1 MMENMSA
8 TISLN
13 RTPSIFIDLPSKKET
28 IVWYCVYALEAVVII
43 AGNSPTIVLF
53 AVNKS
58 LRKKSLFLIFH
69 MAFADLLYAAVLTS
83 FKIYLMHDGYY
94 YQVLTGRRSSTAL
107 SISYTILSALLLQIV
122 LISAA
127 LISGERF
134 YAIHWPVKHR
144 LLSIRTYY
152 VLISILWTLAFLVSV
167 LFSVILYLTSTKLAV
182 NIMMLCFFI
191 LLLIVCGCNVGIWRN
206 FRHRRIVSEQP
217 IRALQTHHLTK
228 PCSSYL
234 LLLWCRGCR
243 ELL

>member
-1 MMENMSA
+1 MAEKIALIAHSTNASTTSHDFPSKAEGIAWRIIIGFEAVLLLLQTKTGNALIVKPNLQMMENMSA

-53 AVNKS
+53 ALNKR
-58 LRKKSLFLIFH
+58 LHKKSLFLIFH
-69 MAFADLLYAAVLTS
+69 MAFADLLYGAVLTP

-94 YQVLTGRRSSTAL
+94 YQVLTGRRSSTVL
-107 SISYTILSALLLQIV
+107 SISYTILFALLLQIV

-134 YAIHWPVKHR
+134 YAIHWPLKHR

-152 VLISILWTLAFLVSV
+152 VVISILWTLAFLVSM
-167 LFSVILYLTSTKLAV
+167 LFSVIL
-182 NIMMLCFFI
+182 
-191 LLLIVCGCNVGIWRN
+191 
-206 FRHRRIVSEQP
+206 
-217 IRALQTHHLTK
+217 
-228 PCSSYL
+228 
-234 LLLWCRGCR
+234 
-243 ELL
+243 